1 MIPRLTLR
9 HLAPLLGACA
19 IFGSA
24 GAAHAGTSLASSRF
38 CDRAQELTAT
48 EQDRLLRFAAVVRE
62 ELAATEG
69 SVALISRSGLDLAR
83 FGIRYSHA
91 ALAWRHDNDSGW
103 SARQLY
109 YACDEGRPRIF
120 DQGTAG
126 FVMGTDNP
134 ALGYISLVK
143 LPAETTPPLR
153 RALLDPARVQHL
165 LAGRYSANA
174 YAFDLKYQN
183 CNQWVVELMAAAWGE
198 LADGADLRARAQD
211 WLRAAPYAPAPV
223 DVGARWLMLGSIFV
237 PLVHMDDHPPEA
249 IRSMRLEV
257 SLPASLEAFARQRL
271 PASERVEIC
280 HDGKR
285 VVVHRGWEPV
295 ADGCMPGADDRVIA
309 LD

>member
-1 MIPRLTLR
+1 MRLR
-9 HLAPLLGACA
+9 ACCALLFA
-19 IFGSA
+19 FTA
-24 GAAHAGTSLASSRF
+24 GAAHAGGSLSSSRF
-38 CDRAQELTAT
+38 CDRAQELTAA
-48 EQDRLLRFAAVVRE
+48 EQDKLLRFAAVVRE

-69 SVALISRSGLDLAR
+69 SVALISRSGLDLSR

-91 ALAWRHDNDSGW
+91 ALAWRHDDDAGW

-120 DQGTAG
+120 DQGPAG
-126 FVMGTDNP
+126 FAMGTDNP
-134 ALGYISLVK
+134 ALGYIALVK

-153 RALLDPARVQHL
+153 RALLDPVRVQQL

-174 YAFDLKYQN
+174 YAYSLKYQN
-183 CNQWVVELMAAAWGE
+183 CNQWVVELLAAAWGD
-198 LADGADLRARAQD
+198 LAGGSDLRARAQD
-211 WLRAAPYAPAPV
+211 WLRTAPYAPAPV
-223 DVGARWLMLGSIFV
+223 DVGARWLMLGSLFV

-249 IRSMRLEV
+249 IRSMQLAV

-280 HDGKR
+280 HDGKQ
-285 VVVHRGWEPV
+285 VVVHRGWEPI
-295 ADGCMPGADDRVIA
+295 ADGCVPGPDDRVIA

>member
-1 MIPRLTLR
+1 MARC
-9 HLAPLLGACA
+9 LAACA
-19 IFGSA
+19 ALALA
-24 GAAHAGTSLASSRF
+24 GAAHAGTSLASARF

-91 ALAWRHDNDSGW
+91 ALAWRHDDGAW

-126 FVMGTDNP
+126 FAMGTDNP
-134 ALGYISLVK
+134 ALGYIALVK

-153 RALLDPARVQHL
+153 RALLDPVRVQQL

-174 YAFDLKYQN
+174 YAYSLKYQN
-183 CNQWVVELMAAAWGE
+183 CNQWVVELLAAAWGD
-198 LADGADLRARAQD
+198 LAGGSDLRARAQD
-211 WLRAAPYAPAPV
+211 WLRTAPYAPAPV
-223 DVGARWLMLGSIFV
+223 DVGARWLMLGSLFV

-249 IRSMRLEV
+249 IRSMQLAV

-280 HDGKR
+280 HDGKQ
-285 VVVHRGWEPV
+285 VVVHRGWEPI
-295 ADGCMPGADDRVIA
+295 ADGCVPGPDDRVIA

>member
-1 MIPRLTLR
+1 MARC
-9 HLAPLLGACA
+9 LAACA
-19 IFGSA
+19 ALALA
-24 GAAHAGTSLASSRF
+24 GAAHAGTSLASARF

-69 SVALISRSGLDLAR
+69 SVALISRSGLDLAS

-91 ALAWRHDNDSGW
+91 ALAWRHDDGAW

-126 FVMGTDNP
+126 FAMGTDNP
-134 ALGYISLVK
+134 ALGYIALVK

-153 RALLDPARVQHL
+153 RALLDPVRVQQL

-174 YAFDLKYQN
+174 YAYSLKYQN
-183 CNQWVVELMAAAWGE
+183 CNQWVVELLAAAWGD
-198 LADGADLRARAQD
+198 LAGGSDLRARAQD
-211 WLRAAPYAPAPV
+211 WLRTAPYAPAPV
-223 DVGARWLMLGSIFV
+223 DVGARWLMLGSLFV

-249 IRSMRLEV
+249 IRSMQLAV

-280 HDGKR
+280 HDGKQ
-285 VVVHRGWEPV
+285 VVVHRGWEPI
-295 ADGCMPGADDRVIA
+295 ADGCVPGPDDRVIV

>member
-1 MIPRLTLR
+1 MIPRLPPR
-9 HLAPLLGACA
+9 RLARCLAACA
-19 IFGSA
+19 ALALA
-24 GAAHAGTSLASSRF
+24 GAAHAGTSLASARF

-91 ALAWRHDNDSGW
+91 ALAWRHDDGAW

-126 FVMGTDNP
+126 FAMGTDNP
-134 ALGYISLVK
+134 ALGYIALVK

-153 RALLDPARVQHL
+153 RALLDPVRVQQL

-174 YAFDLKYQN
+174 YAYSLKYQN
-183 CNQWVVELMAAAWGE
+183 CNQWVVELLAAAWGD
-198 LADGADLRARAQD
+198 LAGGSDLRARAQD
-211 WLRAAPYAPAPV
+211 WLRTAPYAPAPV
-223 DVGARWLMLGSIFV
+223 DVGARWLMLGSLFV

-249 IRSMRLEV
+249 IRSMQLAV

-280 HDGKR
+280 HDGKQ
-285 VVVHRGWEPV
+285 VVVHRGWEPI
-295 ADGCMPGADDRVIA
+295 ADGCVPGPDDRVIA

>member
-1 MIPRLTLR
+1 MPPRR
-9 HLAPLLGACA
+9 LARCLAACA
-19 IFGSA
+19 ALALA
-24 GAAHAGTSLASSRF
+24 GAAHAGTSLASARF

-91 ALAWRHDNDSGW
+91 ALAWRHDDDSGW

-126 FVMGTDNP
+126 FAMGTDNP
-134 ALGYISLVK
+134 ALGYIALVK

-153 RALLDPARVQHL
+153 RALLDPVRVQQL

-174 YAFDLKYQN
+174 YAYSLKYQN
-183 CNQWVVELMAAAWGE
+183 CNQWVVELLAAAWGD
-198 LADGADLRARAQD
+198 LAGGSDLRARAQD
-211 WLRAAPYAPAPV
+211 WLRTAPYAPAPV
-223 DVGARWLMLGSIFV
+223 DVGARWLMLGSLFV

-249 IRSMRLEV
+249 IRSMQLEV

-271 PASERVEIC
+271 PASQRVEIC
-280 HDGKR
+280 HDGKQ
-285 VVVHRGWEPV
+285 VVVHRGWEPI
-295 ADGCMPGADDRVIA
+295 ADGCVPGPDDRVIA